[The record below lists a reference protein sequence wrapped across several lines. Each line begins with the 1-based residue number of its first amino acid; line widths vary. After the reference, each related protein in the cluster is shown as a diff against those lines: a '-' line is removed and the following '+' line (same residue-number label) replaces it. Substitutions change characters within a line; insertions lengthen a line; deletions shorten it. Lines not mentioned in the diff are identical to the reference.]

1 MVAEVDAATALVVT
15 VNGALVAPAGT
26 VTLAGSVAA
35 AVLPLDSE
43 TWAPPAGRGPPSVP
57 VPAAGPWAAGC
68 VAARQLDWRPPG
80 GRRPARGQGTGGEFP
95 ADDARRADRE
105 RHQGDRRGACGT
117 EQHRDI
123 GRIIVGRD
131 QILH

>member
-1 MVAEVDAATALVVT
+1 MVAEVGALTALVVT

-26 VTLAGSVAA
+26 VTLPGTVAA
-35 AVLPLDSE
+35 ELSLDSV
-43 TWAPPAGRGPPSVP
+43 TCAPPAGAGPLRVTVP
-57 VPAAGPWAAGC
+57 VA
-68 VAARQLDWRPPG
+68 QLP
-80 GRRPARGQGTGGEFP
+80 P
-95 ADDARRADRE
+95 ADDARRADGE